1 MEFDLHIHSR
11 YSFDSLLSPKKI
23 VEIALSRGLSGIAV
37 TDNHTI
43 KGAKEAK
50 LYAPTGFMVILGAE
64 IDVEGC
70 QLLGLFLKEE
80 VSSKD
85 PKAIAKEIKQQG
97 GIMVLAHP
105 GKENRYPP
113 QEILDLIDAVEGF
126 NARLR
131 NFGNIDANKIAHEIS
146 QVKQLPMIAGSD
158 AHFGF
163 EIGRGK
169 LLVDNISSEQELKER
184 ILAGKA
190 SIVGQSSS
198 YYLDGLSKFV
208 KAIKLRRPRTF
219 LGAFYHLAKTGIE
232 LSKGRERKKEGGTC
246 LK

>member
-11 YSFDSLLSPKKI
+11 YSFDSLLPPKKI
-23 VEIALSRGLSGIAV
+23 VEIAFRRGLSGIAV
-37 TDNHTI
+37 TDHNTI
-43 KGAKEAK
+43 RGAKEAK
-50 LYAPTGFMVILGAE
+50 LYAPPGFMVILGAE
-64 IDVEGC
+64 IDIEGC

-80 VSSKD
+80 VLSKD

-97 GIMVLAHP
+97 GIIVLAHP
-105 GKENRYPP
+105 GKEHKLPP
-113 QEILDLIDAVEGF
+113 QEILDLVDAVEGF

-146 QVKQLPMIAGSD
+146 KAKQLPMIAGSD

-169 LLVDNISSEQELKER
+169 LVADNISSEQELKER
-184 ILAGKA
+184 ILTGNT
-190 SIVGQSSS
+190 SISGQASS

-219 LGAFYHLAKTGIE
+219 LGAFYHLAKTSIE
-232 LSKGRERKKEGGTC
+232 LIKGRERQKEDGAC